1 MGRKCCVTG
10 CNNDYK
16 NNKVCRLPS
25 EKHKPEER
33 ARWIKAI
40 PRDNIPEGNDVAI
53 CDDHWP
59 TGYEKIIR
67 YGKERP
73 RDPPSIFSSV
83 KQSLIPT
90 PPPPPRPTTKAHS
103 NSRNMQ
109 EDELSQFSKLDLIKS
124 IDEICNLQLFSS
136 RVSFSTKCFVMKLDC
151 VRIQSHQFV
160 QGTSVPDFL
169 LLIRDDFTNDAYHYG
184 IKTTVKSLS
193 QNRITNLK
201 RWSHIQEAI
210 RYLNNC
216 DVSGIKDV
224 LREMICSMGP
234 TPVGKKK
241 YEIETLIRAFEY
253 FSVSRS
259 AYFRFR
265 RDYELPSVDTLTRIT
280 SKVRNAGDDAF
291 LNQIFGSLENRQKT
305 CYLLIDEV

>member
-16 NNKVCRLPS
+16 NNKVFHLPS

-90 PPPPPRPTTKAHS
+90 PPPP
-103 NSRNMQ
+103 
-109 EDELSQFSKLDLIKS
+109 L
-124 IDEICNLQLFSS
+124 
-136 RVSFSTKCFVMKLDC
+136 
-151 VRIQSHQFV
+151 
-160 QGTSVPDFL
+160 
-169 LLIRDDFTNDAYHYG
+169 
-184 IKTTVKSLS
+184 
-193 QNRITNLK
+193 
-201 RWSHIQEAI
+201 
-210 RYLNNC
+210 
-216 DVSGIKDV
+216 
-224 LREMICSMGP
+224 
-234 TPVGKKK
+234 
-241 YEIETLIRAFEY
+241 
-253 FSVSRS
+253 
-259 AYFRFR
+259 FR
-265 RDYELPSVDTLTRIT
+265 RLCVQDGGR
-280 SKVRNAGDDAF
+280 A
-291 LNQIFGSLENRQKT
+291 QIASEK
-305 CYLLIDEV
+305 

>member
-16 NNKVCRLPS
+16 NNKVFRLPS

-67 YGKERP
+67 YGKETP

-90 PPPPPRPTTKAHS
+90 PPPPWPTTKAHS

-109 EDELSQFSKLDLIKS
+109 DELSQFSKLDIIKS
-124 IDEICNLQLFSS
+124 IDEICNLQLFS
-136 RVSFSTKCFVMKLDC
+136 RLVWVFSTKCFVMKLDC

-160 QGTSVPDFL
+160 QGTSVPEFL
-169 LLIRDDFTNDAYHYG
+169 LLIRDDFTYDAYHYG

-201 RWSHIQEAI
+201 RRSNIQKAI
-210 RYLNNC
+210 RYLSNC
-216 DVSGIKDV
+216 DVSGKKDV
-224 LREMICSMGP
+224 LRLSCGW
-234 TPVGKKK
+234 
-241 YEIETLIRAFEY
+241 F
-253 FSVSRS
+253 
-259 AYFRFR
+259 FRTSFF
-265 RDYELPSVDTLTRIT
+265 TR
-280 SKVRNAGDDAF
+280 F
-291 LNQIFGSLENRQKT
+291 QL
-305 CYLLIDEV
+305 